1 MSQVLDPDKSLS
13 HTVARVI
20 AWLSESGAVVPSSD
34 TGAYSKARKRLP
46 LSVIQRLLAQTAQ
59 TLSVQISDE
68 QRWLLA
74 DGNDGDA
81 VRYPANQ
88 QVYPQ
93 HGNQKQVWLS
103 VGKVSRLVL
112 CDHRAVLEVSIAA
125 FKVSEW
131 EMSRQLYARL
141 QPEDVVVADSAYGTY
156 VDLVLVQAAKAD
168 AVFRKHRASAIFVK
182 VRNWRPYR
190 HLAAS
195 PTMSSVDGSR

>member
-68 QRWLLA
+68 QRWCGRRVCA
-74 DGNDGDA
+74 YDGTGD
-81 VRYPANQ
+81 PTNQ

-93 HGNQKQVWLS
+93 HGNQKQGV
-103 VGKVSRLVL
+103 
-112 CDHRAVLEVSIAA
+112 A
-125 FKVSEW
+125 FRWQS
-131 EMSRQLYARL
+131 
-141 QPEDVVVADSAYGTY
+141 
-156 VDLVLVQAAKAD
+156 
-168 AVFRKHRASAIFVK
+168 
-182 VRNWRPYR
+182 
-190 HLAAS
+190 
-195 PTMSSVDGSR
+195 